1 MDLMDS
7 LLDNKFFKIG
17 LRIAFVCFV
26 LFVGF
31 RIYRDIVVLRNT
43 LIYDEAFHSLKGL
56 LIADDL
62 RNADWVSLLYDSY
75 RQVYFPPLYSLFTG
89 FTFLILPANTVTAV
103 IFSLFMFLLTGV
115 LIFLAAS
122 ELDDKSGDWVAIIAA
137 VLFLTSPVLIEY
149 ASMAMIEAAGLC
161 TLTLTLYIYFKLTK
175 RPESLLLNFLFGSG
189 IVVTYFMKSNYGV
202 LLMVVTLI
210 ALLIQVKF
218 RLKRLFTRQN
228 FYFILPIIIAFILW
242 FAYPPKLISTW
253 NAMVNY
259 AWGVRDTY
267 GVQGLLFYPKAL
279 VRISGSVWL
288 FVVLLV
294 SFIVSIKFFRD
305 KRVRYLILLILVQ
318 LVIGQLHHTKVDR
331 HIFPVLPAFFL
342 LTGFVF
348 LQWWNWNLI
357 GNRLIDFWL
366 PRLAT
371 IVLLLYSTYLF
382 FTALN
387 PIGLRI
393 NTEVNDTVASLISDD
408 ESTLIISTMGTKGLV
423 PPALDWHLITD
434 YHVLEASQSG
444 IAMNLVWDERAA
456 NLLNQFD
463 SIPLVENLLL
473 PTLSRADLQSESRT
487 LCLGQPDYAPYSQS
501 RSGLRKYLQAMRE
514 RWEFDKV
521 VVLTT
526 RDPKADYPVSFIEP
540 ILQDMEFVLSFS
552 EDISK
557 NLLINEYTLEP

>member
-1 MDLMDS
+1 MDS
-7 LLDNKFFKIG
+7 LLDNKYLIIG
-17 LRIAFVCFV
+17 LRLAFICFV

-31 RIYRDIVVLRNT
+31 RVYNDIVVFRNT

-75 RQVYFPPLYSLFTG
+75 RQVYFPPLYSLLTG
-89 FTFLILPANTVTAV
+89 LTFLILPANTVTAV
-103 IFSLFMFLLTGV
+103 VFSLFMFLLTGV
-115 LIFLAAS
+115 LIYLAAL
-122 ELDDKSGDWVAIIAA
+122 ELDDKSGDWIAIIAA

-161 TLTLTLYIYFKLTK
+161 MLTLTLYVYFKLTR
-175 RPESLLLNFLFGSG
+175 RPDSLLLNFLFGLG

-210 ALLIQVKF
+210 ALLIGVKF

-228 FYFILPIIIAFILW
+228 FYFILPIIIAFVIW

-267 GVQGLLFYPKAL
+267 SFQGMLFYPKAL
-279 VRISGSVWL
+279 VHISGSVWL
-288 FVVLLV
+288 FVVLLI
-294 SFIVSIKFFRD
+294 SLIVSIRFFRD
-305 KRVRYLILLILVQ
+305 KRIRYLVLLILVQ

-331 HIFPVLPAFFL
+331 HIFPVLPALYL
-342 LTGFVF
+342 LTGFV
-348 LQWWNWNLI
+348 LLKWWNWKPL
-357 GNRLIDFWL
+357 GNRIIDFWF
-366 PRLAT
+366 PRITTL
-371 IVLLLYSTYLF
+371 ILLLYSTYLF
-382 FTALN
+382 FNALT
-387 PIGLRI
+387 PIGVRI
-393 NTEVNDTVASLISDD
+393 NTEVNETIASLISEDD
-408 ESTLIISTMGTKGLV
+408 STLIISAMWIQGLN

-434 YHVLEASQSG
+434 YDVLEVSQSG

-456 NLLNQFD
+456 DLVNQFD
-463 SIPLVENLLL
+463 SIPLVKDLLI
-473 PTLSRADLQSESRT
+473 PTLTRADLRSQSRT

-501 RSGLRKYLQAMRE
+501 SSGLRKYLQAMRE

-540 ILQDMEFVLSFS
+540 ILQDMGFVLSTS
-552 EDISK
+552 EDVSK
-557 NLLINEYTLEP
+557 NLLINEYVVEP